1 MEELTN
7 EPQSVQPEAA
17 STEPA
22 TDVETGETQQGTN
35 VENTAVQA
43 DQTTQPTKSDVPED
57 FEWDGDVNK
66 LPAPLQSQA
75 KGMLRHM
82 HKVTQEA
89 AQVKR
94 DAEGFQ
100 QIVNHPEFQQFLEWQ
115 QQQSNPAA
123 AAQQQPTTG
132 ADLTEEELLLAQSD
146 PRKFQGLLQ
155 NHISKSIQ
163 PVIQQGMQKIQHLER
178 ELALSKQEKNIDSFA
193 AQNPDF
199 YKINPVIMKAAIRE
213 TGGRSLQDAYTLA
226 KKLEAHYLDK
236 ANTSIS
242 QKVAEKKKAV
252 SASPSRSVTPQVVYV
267 DSEADAMRV
276 AYENATL
283 GKRVDVRV
291 KKKK

>member
-22 TDVETGETQQGTN
+22 TDVETGETQQGTS

-89 AQVKR
+89 SQVKR
-94 DAEGFQ
+94 DAENYQ
-100 QIVNHPEFQQFLEWQ
+100 QIVNHPEFKQFLEWQ
-115 QQQSNPAA
+115 KQQSNPAEA
-123 AAQQQPTTG
+123 TQQQPTKG
-132 ADLTEEELLLAQSD
+132 ADLTEEDLLLAQSD
-146 PRKFQGLLQ
+146 PKKFQSLLQ
-155 NHISKSIQ
+155 NHVSSAMQ
-163 PVIQQGMQKIQHLER
+163 PIIQQGMQRIQQLER
-178 ELALSKQEKNIDSFA
+178 EISLAKQEKSVDAFA

-213 TGGRSLQDAYTLA
+213 TGGKSLQDAYDLA
-226 KKLEAHYLDK
+226 KKLEAQYLDK
-236 ANTSIS
+236 ATTSIN